1 MKTIEPVS
9 STATTVGNAML
20 KVTRATTTTAR
31 TAKTSERLPQGGVI
45 GAVAHAANP
54 GTLRYEG
61 TRRAEAAVRDSRAS
75 RRPKASLRALPGTD
89 RDQPRSGTMAAPD
102 SQRWP
107 CHDVRAAA
115 AMAPSVEAVGN
126 EHRTA
131 QPHAGAAGV
140 KPVPT

>member
-9 STATTVGNAML
+9 SPATTVGNDML

-54 GTLRYEG
+54 GTLRYAG
-61 TRRAEAAVRDSRAS
+61 TRRAEAVGDSRAS
-75 RRPKASLRALPGTD
+75 ADLRHGSGHYRARIETSPV
-89 RDQPRSGTMAAPD
+89 SGTMAAPD

-107 CHDVRAAA
+107 CHVVRAAA